1 MYLERGNHATKQG
14 WTTKQVEEFIRKKSG
29 IKYPH
34 IHITVLFRR
43 LGFKQKVPKKV
54 HVNTASMEEKDNF
67 KKVTQI
73 PDIVDKQ

>member
-1 MYLERGNHATKQG
+1 MSIYTA
-14 WTTKQVEEFIRKKSG
+14 
-29 IKYPH
+29 
-34 IHITVLFRR
+34 LFRR
-43 LGFKQKVPKKV
+43 LGFKQKVPIKV